1 MSNVLANILKSQRKH
16 FNVIAETWLNT
27 GASAFTVWADGALLA
42 RWAGRTTFIGTPII
56 APIYLG
62 ATQIG
67 ELRVFG
73 TNLGDLQM
81 RIETDAHLISHMAH
95 LEQNLDG
102 MTSRLIDTQD
112 QLLALYDL
120 TRATRNYLDITD
132 LLQQLAKSAV
142 RLVKTKGAFVL
153 LDTPEKTPWTAH
165 YPNPILPE
173 SDLRLYLQQLQAS
186 SHEEALYWDKVL
198 NNMGEHSSLL
208 MIPIE
213 IRGSVIAALGLLDKT
228 KGEFTSPDRKLAL
241 AIAEHAGAQIEN
253 VLLFQANLEQTRLET
268 EMKLAQRVQLQL
280 LPQNPP
286 SVEGLELW
294 AESQPASRVGGDFYD
309 FIVKK
314 NQPLTFAV
322 GDISGKGMP
331 AALLMAMTR
340 TVLRTQ
346 SNTLPVPTPETLMR
360 RSNEDLYDDFTE
372 VSMFATVFIGQY
384 SPRSRQL
391 IYANAG
397 HSPVIYCPAGQSA
410 YLLEADGAP
419 IGILPTSLSLD
430 QHMNFKAG
438 DVLVIA
444 TDGLNE
450 ARNSKDDM
458 FGYDKLLR
466 LIESLAHKSAAEI
479 AEALYSA
486 VARFSDG
493 TMQDDDQTMIVMKG
507 MP

>member
-1 MSNVLANILKSQRKH
+1 MSQVLANLLTTQKKQL
-16 FNVIAETWLNT
+16 NAIAETWLDL
-27 GASAFTVWADGALLA
+27 GAAAFTVWAGGALLA
-42 RWAGRTTFIGTPII
+42 RWSSRATFVGNPIL
-56 APIYLG
+56 APIYLAG
-62 ATQIG
+62 ELLG

-73 TNLGDLQM
+73 AGLDHMQRRL
-81 RIETDAHLISHMAH
+81 ETDALLISHMAH
-95 LEQNLDG
+95 LERDLEG

-120 TRATRNYLDITD
+120 TRATRNYLDIMD
-132 LLQQLAKSAV
+132 LLEQLAKSAV
-142 RLVKTKGAFVL
+142 RLVKTKGAFVM

-165 YPNPILPE
+165 FPNPILPE
-173 SDLRLYLQQLQAS
+173 SDLRLYLQQLQATPG
-186 SHEEALYWDKVL
+186 EEALYWDKVL
-198 NNMGEHSSLL
+198 NNVGQHSSLL

-213 IRGSVIAALGLLDKT
+213 VRGSVIAALGLLDKT
-228 KGEFTSPDRKLAL
+228 KGQFTSPDRKLAL

-268 EMKLAQRVQLQL
+268 EMDLAQRVQLQL
-280 LPQNPP
+280 LPQYPP
-286 SVEGLELW
+286 GVEGIQLW
-294 AESQPASRVGGDFYD
+294 AGSQPASRVGGDFYD
-309 FIVKK
+309 FIVKS
-314 NQPLTFAV
+314 NQPLTFTV

-346 SNTLPVPTPETLMR
+346 MNTSPVPTPEILMR

-384 SPRSRQL
+384 TPHTRQL
-391 IYANAG
+391 TYANAG
-397 HSPVIYCPAGQSA
+397 HSPVIYCPAGQTA
-410 YLLEADGAP
+410 QLLEADGAP

-430 QHMNFKAG
+430 QKMSFRPD
-438 DVLVIA
+438 DVMVIA

-450 ARNSKDDM
+450 ARNSRDEM
-458 FGYDKLLR
+458 FGYDRLMR
-466 LIESLAHKSAAEI
+466 LIESVAHKPANDI
-479 AEALYSA
+479 AKALYDA
-486 VARFSDG
+486 VDKFSNG